1 MVAPAAPAAP
11 ASPAATTVCPSL
23 QAFPHQPT
31 QMKASMLCG
40 KDLRS
45 VVMSRL
51 AFRMCRHFNG
61 KEEIEVDQAVSDG
74 CDTLFSSVLST
85 ETQHQANTRE
95 SARMYPGLPPRSPSP
110 PSTAPESAGETKI
123 TKKLAEKMRE
133 FISALDVADAD
144 QWQLNRNVSGERK
157 TAGRTDITFV
167 KPKPLKAASQQSEEN
182 ERDVI
187 ALLEVGIQTTD
198 VSNDFSLWMSK
209 LGQGS
214 RYLKEMAKDGTTG
227 PVNSRI
233 KNVDGNPKFRGPA
246 LLGIVTFNKKM
257 TFMNVGVFCCEPLDR
272 PDSVRMALMY
282 REQVNAREQMAK
294 AFAKMVKGI
303 VAFNSVRDL
312 PNDFT
317 YLGPNCAKVM
327 VGDQVTVSLCLGIV
341 MRFTVSSEAIPHCLG
356 AHPINRC
363 FELMTIAP
371 GAHQDHHK
379 CIWNT
384 LTRWI

>member
-1 MVAPAAPAAP
+1 MSDSGSTGRTSITGSNDSVPF
-11 ASPAATTVCPSL
+11 STSLPSSANADEGKHAL
-23 QAFPHQPT
+23 R
-31 QMKASMLCG
+31 

-51 AFRMCRHFNG
+51 AYRMCRHFHG

-74 CDTLFSSVLST
+74 CDTLFSSV
-85 ETQHQANTRE
+85 TQHQAYTRE
-95 SARMYPGLPPRSPSP
+95 SARMSPGFPPRSPSP
-110 PSTAPESAGETKI
+110 PSAAPESAGETKI
-123 TKKLAEKMRE
+123 TKKLAEKMDE
-133 FISALDVADAD
+133 LISALDVAD
-144 QWQLNRNVSGERK
+144 QWHLNNDVSGERK
-157 TAGRTDITFV
+157 TAGRTDIIFV
-167 KPKPLKAASQQSEEN
+167 KPKPLKAASQQGKSEEN
-182 ERDVI
+182 ERDII
-187 ALLEVGIQTTD
+187 ALLEVGIQVTD

-227 PVNSRI
+227 PVNSRV
-233 KNVDGNPKFRGPA
+233 KNVAGNPKFRGPA

-272 PDSVRMALMY
+272 PDSFRMALMY
-282 REQVNAREQMAK
+282 RDHVKAREQMAK
-294 AFAKMVKGI
+294 ALAKMVKGI

-317 YLGPNCAKVM
+317 YLGPNCAKVI
-327 VGDQVTVSLCLGIV
+327 VGDQVTVSLWLG
-341 MRFTVSSEAIPHCLG
+341 MRFTVSSEAIPHCLA